1 MATQPIYLLSTAT
14 LPAELIEEAAAKGI
28 ALDTMDFIAIEPVID
43 AEMGARIRELG
54 RQPLVAVFT
63 STNAVEAIGRTGG
76 RDWMIFCT
84 SGATR
89 QLVAERFGADTI
101 AGTADSAA
109 GLAAQI
115 IRVAPSDAAAEV
127 RRAAVY
133 FFCGDQRRDE
143 LPDLLKE
150 VGLTVHEV
158 VVYRTLLTPR
168 KTERVYAGIAFF
180 SPSAVESYFSLNTV
194 ADDVTLFAIGRTT
207 AAAIQARCS
216 HLVIISD
223 RPGKEA
229 LVRTMTDYFQT
240 NNKE

>member
-1 MATQPIYLLSTAT
+1 MPTQPIYLLAT
-14 LPAELIEEAAAKGI
+14 GPLPAELIEGAAEKGI
-28 ALDTMDFIAIEPVID
+28 VLDTMSFIATEAVAD
-43 AEMGARIRELG
+43 EEMNARIRALG
-54 RQPLVAVFT
+54 GQRLTAVFT

-76 RDWMIFCT
+76 WGWMIFCT
-84 SGATR
+84 SGATQ
-89 QLVAERFGADTI
+89 QLVAERFGADAI

-115 IRVAPSDAAAEV
+115 IRVAPAEV

-133 FFCGDQRRDE
+133 FFCGDQRRNE

-150 VGLTVHEV
+150 AGLTVHEV
-158 VVYRTLLTPR
+158 VVYRTLLTPQ
-168 KTERVYAGIAFF
+168 KTERSYAGIAFF

-194 ADDVTLFAIGRTT
+194 ADDAMLFAIGRTT

-216 HLVIISD
+216 CPVIISD
-223 RPGKEA
+223 RPGKDA
-229 LVRTMTDYFQT
+229 LIHTMTDHFQT